1 MKDNLRIRTLEKRCL
16 RKKESPE
23 RYREER
29 KQVVK
34 R

>member
-1 MKDNLRIRTLEKRCL
+1 MIEKRCL
-16 RKKESPE
+16 RKKESQG
-23 RYREER
+23 RYGKAR

>member
-1 MKDNLRIRTLEKRCL
+1 MLEKRCL
-16 RKKESPE
+16 RKKESLG